1 VGTLHSISDIAR
13 HQRLKD
19 NDEEYVAA
27 QEMVAELGR
36 TMRLGSG
43 DGCGAEKSQLEMC

>member
-1 VGTLHSISDIAR
+1 MGTLHSISDIAR

-36 TMRLGSG
+36 TMRHGSG
-43 DGCGAEKSQLEMC
+43 DGGAGLRSRN